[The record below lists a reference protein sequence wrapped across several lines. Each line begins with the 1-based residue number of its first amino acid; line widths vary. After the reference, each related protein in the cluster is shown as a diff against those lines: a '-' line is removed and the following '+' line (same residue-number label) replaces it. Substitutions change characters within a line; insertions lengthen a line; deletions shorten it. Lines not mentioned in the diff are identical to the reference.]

1 MSIKSF
7 NEKLEKAVSL
17 ADIFE
22 LVKHAVRKTQRTGRA
37 GLTLGLADLG
47 GGREGFVGA
56 FYPFGSN
63 IIVMNK
69 AILRRILT
77 TKPELYRPYSF
88 IVLLHEYL
96 HSLGY
101 LDESIVREK
110 VQKVCNRLFGGK
122 HLTTQLAEDMG
133 RFIPELVHPEAGW
146 SPQEEIRVE
155 MVYDFDRSSMNY
167 IM

>member
-1 MSIKSF
+1 MTKSF
-7 NEKLEKAVSL
+7 NERLAEAESL

-22 LVKHAVRKTQRTGRA
+22 VVKHAVRKAHKTGRA

-47 GGREGFVGA
+47 GSEAGFVGA

-69 AILRRILT
+69 TPLRRIRSSR
-77 TKPELYRPYSF
+77 PQLYKPYSF
-88 IVLLHEYL
+88 LILLHEYL

-101 LDESIVREK
+101 VDEGFVRGLAYK
-110 VQKVCNRLFGGK
+110 ISLKLFGEE
-122 HLTTQLAEDMG
+122 HLVTQISEDLG
-133 RFIPELVHPEAGW
+133 RFLPELIYPGPDW
-146 SPQEEIRVE
+146 QPTCSPAIE
-155 MVYDFDRSSMNY
+155 MVRDFDRSSTEY

>member
-1 MSIKSF
+1 MSAKSF
-7 NEKLEKAVSL
+7 DERLQKAESL

-22 LVKHAVRKTQRTGRA
+22 VVKHAVRKTHKTGRA

-63 IIVMNK
+63 IIIMNK
-69 AILRRILT
+69 SILRRILSS
-77 TKPELYRPYSF
+77 KPELYKPYSF
-88 IVLLHEYL
+88 IVLLHEYF

-101 LDESIVREK
+101 LDESLVRDR
-110 VQKVCNRLFGGK
+110 VRRLCLSLFGEQ
-122 HLTTQLAEDMG
+122 HLTTQLAENMEK
-133 RFIPELVHPEAGW
+133 FLPELVYPETGW
-146 SPQEEIRVE
+146 SPQGEIRVE